1 MNTIGYFISDCGRRV
16 RRVFDQ
22 RVRELGITG
31 PQARLLLLVNREPGR
46 AQSHYANELDV
57 EPITMTRML
66 DRMEEAGL
74 IERCADPDDRRA
86 RLIRCT
92 GHGQSLI
99 VRIEDAAAAFNADM
113 LSHFAAEDRQA
124 LQALIERLSERI
136 NEMLVTREDD
146 HG

>member
-1 MNTIGYFISDCGRRV
+1 METIGYLVSDCGRRL

-31 PQARLLLLVNREPGR
+31 PQARLLLMVNRKPGR
-46 AQSHYANELDV
+46 AQSYYAGELDV
-57 EPITMTRML
+57 EPITLTRML
-66 DRMEEAGL
+66 DRMEEAEL

-113 LSHFAAEDRQA
+113 LSTFAKEDSDA
-124 LQALIERLSERI
+124 LQALMERLSERI
-136 NEMLVTREDD
+136 NEMFVTREEDN
-146 HG
+146 G